1 MTRQRIRI
9 AFADFW
15 PGFNPEDNYFTH
27 LLRQRFDVE
36 IGRDGLDFVIYS
48 VFGSE
53 HRKFKCRRVFYTGEN
68 VRPDFGACDYAFTFD
83 LDVAH
88 PGHFR
93 LPLCFRKAGQLVKPA
108 DYDPAAIL
116 AAKTGFC
123 AFVYSNPGGIE
134 RNQFFEM
141 LSKYKRVDAGGR
153 LFNNIGGPVP
163 DKIAFLRKYKFT
175 FAFENDSF
183 PGYVTEKIVDP
194 MYANSL
200 PIYWGNP
207 QVARDFNPRSFVNFY
222 DHGSLEALLE
232 RVIAIDQ
239 DDDLYLSY
247 LRQPWL
253 NGNTV
258 PDQAK
263 EEAILDQFSR
273 IVADRSPPLASQ
285 WRVRLGEALKLP
297 TRWRGPQR
305 A

>member
-15 PGFNPEDNYFTH
+15 PGFDPEDNYFTN
-27 LLRQRFDVE
+27 LLRKRFDVE
-36 IGRDGLDFVIYS
+36 IGTSGLDFVIYS
-48 VFGSE
+48 VFGDA
-53 HRKFKCRRVFYTGEN
+53 HRKFRCRRVFYTGEN
-68 VRPDFGACDYAFTFD
+68 VRPDFSACDYAFTFD
-83 LDVAH
+83 LDVPH

-93 LPLCFRKAGQLVKPA
+93 LPLCFRRAASLVKPA
-108 DYDPAAIL
+108 DYDARGIL
-116 AAKTGFC
+116 ARKTGFC
-123 AFVYSNPGGIE
+123 AFVYSNPGGVE
-134 RNQFFEM
+134 RNAFFDM

-163 DKIAFLRKYKFT
+163 DKIGFLRQYKFS

-194 MYANSL
+194 MYADSL

-207 QVARDFNPRSFVNFY
+207 QVHQDFNPRSFVSFY

-239 DDDLYLSY
+239 DDELYLSY
-247 LRQPWL
+247 LSQPWL
-253 NGNTV
+253 NGNLV
-258 PDQAK
+258 PEDAK
-263 EEAILDQFSR
+263 EERILDQFSR
-273 IVADRSPPLASQ
+273 IVADTTPPLGAQ
-285 WRVRLGEALKLP
+285 WRVRLAEAFRAR